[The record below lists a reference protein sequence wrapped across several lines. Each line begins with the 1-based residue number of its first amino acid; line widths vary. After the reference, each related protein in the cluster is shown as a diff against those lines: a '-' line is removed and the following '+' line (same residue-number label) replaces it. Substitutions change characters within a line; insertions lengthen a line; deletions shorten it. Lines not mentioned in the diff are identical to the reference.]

1 MTTTIT
7 LPLHTRKKRDWF
19 RILRDLSAAGV
30 SMSLVARKCGL
41 HSSTVRMWAEGS
53 EPKESDART
62 VLAIYARVCP
72 AKYRE
77 HQAQFSIR
85 AEMERTVDEGEN
97 FDLPFVDDTDE

>member
-7 LPLHTRKKRDWF
+7 LPASTRKTRDWF

-30 SMSLVARKCGL
+30 SMSLVARKCGRDT
-41 HSSTVRMWAEGS
+41 STVRMWGEGS

-85 AEMERTVDEGEN
+85 AEMARTVDEGEN
-97 FDLPFVDDTDE
+97 FDLPFIDETDE